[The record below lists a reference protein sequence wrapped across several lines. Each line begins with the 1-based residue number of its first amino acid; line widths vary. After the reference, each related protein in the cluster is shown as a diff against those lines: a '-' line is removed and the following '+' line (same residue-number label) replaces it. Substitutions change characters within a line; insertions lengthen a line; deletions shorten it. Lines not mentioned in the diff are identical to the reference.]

1 MAQFELDW
9 SMVGRAT
16 IEADD
21 ADEAEMILSDNLVN
35 FDTSLFDSVDV
46 DEVTIDS
53 TEELGDE

>member
-21 ADEAEMILSDNLVN
+21 ADEAELILTDNLIN
-35 FDTSLFDSVDV
+35 FDTSMFDGVDV
-46 DEVTIDS
+46 DEVTVDS
-53 TEELGDE
+53 TEAVDDE